1 MEPTQRNS
9 SRTKYI
15 SSRCIESIEDKTSRI
30 KVNEPIGDIA
40 DVCPFF
46 LPNVFREEKLVDMH
60 LSLIQRYLQTV
71 QASIDPFLDDHSIPQ
86 DQLKQD
92 SRTHHE

>member
-1 MEPTQRNS
+1 MESTQRNS
-9 SRTKYI
+9 SRTKRI
-15 SSRCIESIEDKTSRI
+15 FSGCIELLEDKTPRI
-30 KVNEPIGDIA
+30 KVNEPIRDKA
-40 DVCPFF
+40 DVRPFS
-46 LPNVFREEKLVDMH
+46 LPNVFLEEKLVDRH
-60 LSLIQRYLQTV
+60 PLWIQRYYQTV